1 MKQILENKKNRYI
14 FIALIVL
21 ILFILSN
28 VIYFTITAGV
38 NTKKMSDEELLTY
51 CLELNDEELTELLT
65 SIDRSEATRA
75 MNLINAYQVLEAVN
89 EDTFTNDSNSETS
102 VQEAV
107 DALNEAKEYESSNN
121 ESSNEITDNF
131 ELSDEEVQKLIED
144 GILVPL
150 E

>member
-28 VIYFTITAGV
+28 IIYFTITAGI

-89 EDTFTNDSNSETS
+89 EDTFTNDSNSEAS

-107 DALNEAKEYESSNN
+107 NALNEVKEHEDSNN
-121 ESSNEITDNF
+121 ENSNEITDNF
-131 ELSDEEVQKLIED
+131 ELSDEEAQKLIED